1 MKCLLKVLLAVTC
14 LALVACGG
22 GGGGGTGST
31 PVTPVTPASPD
42 KATSATVAYN
52 IINNGSSNITGMQFV
67 TYLPSGVSVGVDPG
81 TNTIAA
87 TNIVAG
93 SALSGLQIQTSGTF
107 DTSLHKVSI
116 VITATD
122 KQSLQTGFKSGEIV
136 KLTCSIS
143 PGSNVIAHD
152 FQTTHTGKPIDEL
165 AAYSYNQSTKAAD
178 DITSTLIPSLTA
190 TLQ

>member
-1 MKCLLKVLLAVTC
+1 MKTIFKALLAVTC

-22 GGGGGTGST
+22 GGGGGTGNS
-31 PVTPVTPASPD
+31 PVTPTSPD
-42 KATSATVAYN
+42 KATSATVTYK
-52 IINNGSSNITGMQFV
+52 IINTGASNITGMQFV

-93 SALSGLQIQTSGTF
+93 SAMSGLQIQTSGTY
-107 DTSLHKVSI
+107 DATLQKVSI

-122 KQSLQTGFKSGEIV
+122 KQSLQTGFNSGEII
-136 KLTCSIS
+136 KLACTLSS
-143 PGSNVIAHD
+143 GSNVTAND
-152 FQTTHTGKPIDEL
+152 FQATHAGKPINEL
-165 AAYSYNQSTKAAD
+165 AAYFYNQSTKTVD
-178 DITSTLIPSLTA
+178 DISSTLTPSLTA